1 MMRYVWPYASLLHCA
16 ELLAAHE
23 KGLTYETA
31 KQILPKGQESYGPA
45 VALRWSTHPALGF
58 PRQPFAVWRR
68 PSGWKP
74 DRSALDKPKTLTSG
88 LDELAI
94 AGDELYEIRFA
105 VTPTAGTTLVAE
117 ALDAHG
123 RPIPGQRIAFNA
135 AATGAMRCP
144 GICAL
149 RLTGT
154 GQIHNLLGMTGSSL
168 ANAGDWQRIA
178 VVGLPYDKGS
188 LPPHVYDTDVPQ
200 GYEPPAEG
208 GYEAAKVR
216 LEAERGLGL
225 PPPAIT
231 DPGVPTPGWPLLDP
245 GALLDQIRLSAGPLE
260 MITKCLDNS
269 VDDDPS
275 KRQNAYLYEHVLEGI
290 RQVDQ
295 PLPPGAEPA
304 RAGVPVVGVTQLAVG
319 SDSEAATALGYGVID
334 FPPPGDPKEEGQV
347 VWPPGL
353 KPPPHVYLVEA
364 VFRFPFAGDL
374 TICALS
380 QVRPPPGVA
389 AQLQAATAQR
399 NRPPAVDLPETEAV
413 ELSWKLATPPAAYV
427 LAVSRAPG
435 QCDILNAKRVAAPG
449 HDLFVPQRP
458 SGPDGQPSPGARTR
472 FIDPL
477 AEVPQDGTAVHAYY
491 VLARDVFARWATWSK
506 VQHALAAPPVSCPG
520 LQGVKLAA
528 VDPHPP
534 AGASPQVA
542 SDLTIEVAWDWSDR
556 ACAKI
561 ELTGCFFTGATP
573 PAAYL
578 AGLETDAVPGGQAP
592 LVLTFKPDR
601 TPNVPAGATWQAWR
615 ISAPG
620 DERALYR
627 VIVHGVTV
635 DYASASERSYAVYA
649 RGYEVVRPTSASDVI
664 GPRTCKAADPRP
676 AAPPPLPEILW
687 TALPDAA
694 GRARALLTWSAVP
707 GAAGYFIW
715 EATESALRAAVGM
728 PAIPAPV
735 PGVSSPTL
743 PQRAG
748 AIRDHLDG
756 PPNRHADSLNSF
768 TRMQERALTATRM
781 ELDLPG
787 AADGLYVYRISTI
800 TASGV
805 ESARG
810 NSLAFVGV
818 PRRAVPGEP
827 SLLIRR
833 TAGGVRLYAQAGA
846 GHAPV
851 GFAVHRVVNPRA
863 TSEVGMMGPSVY
875 AHDDAGWHDA
885 DAGDPALR
893 GQDAGQFKVLDDPR
907 PARWDPYFYRIVAV
921 GPHDPDNGVIAG
933 RSRASA
939 LQSIVVPPAA
949 PPILDALAITPPGAS
964 RVLTFRTD
972 LPLRT
977 CPLGQAKIAVAQFST
992 MPGAPQVRT
1001 VVLETT
1007 ADRVPV
1013 GPPFAVLAAPTPEEL
1028 GAMPEVSRGAPDSQG
1043 RAVYSVRLPGS
1054 VARGA
1059 VTVTDPLGRAVELT
1073 FAEEA

>member
-1 MMRYVWPYASLLHCA
+1 MRYVWPYASLLHCA

-23 KGLTYETA
+23 KGLTQETA
-31 KQILPKGQESYGPA
+31 KKILPKGQDVYGPA

-58 PRQPFAVWRR
+58 PRAPFQVWRR
-68 PSGWKP
+68 PSEWKP
-74 DRSALDKPKTLTSG
+74 DRSALDKPKPLVSG

-94 AGDELYEIRFA
+94 GGDELYEIRFA
-105 VTPTAGTTLVAE
+105 VAPTAGTTLIAE
-117 ALDAHG
+117 ALDGHG
-123 RPIPGQRIAFNA
+123 RPIPGQRIVFNA

-144 GICAL
+144 GIAAL

-154 GQIHNLLGMTGSSL
+154 GVISSLLGMTGSSL
-168 ANAGDWQRIA
+168 ANAAGWQRIA
-178 VVGLPYDKGS
+178 VVGLPYDGKS
-188 LPPHVYDTDVPQ
+188 LPAHVYDTDAKQ
-200 GYEPPAEG
+200 GYESPG
-208 GYEAAKVR
+208 FDGYEAAKVR

-231 DPGVPTPGWPLLDP
+231 DPGVPTPAWPLLDP
-245 GALLDQIRLSAGPLE
+245 TALVDQLRLPAGPLE
-260 MITKCLDNS
+260 MITKCLDAS

-275 KRQNAYLYEHVLEGI
+275 KRQNAYLFEHVLEGI

-334 FPPPGDPKEEGQV
+334 FPPPGDPKEDGQL

-353 KPPPHVYLVEA
+353 QPPPHVYMVEA
-364 VFRFPFAGDL
+364 TWRFPFVGDS

-380 QVRPPPGVA
+380 QVRPPPGAA
-389 AQLQAATAQR
+389 AQLQAAMAQR
-399 NRPPAVDLPETEAV
+399 NRPPAVDQPETEAV
-413 ELSWKLATPPAAYV
+413 ELAWKLATPPAAYV
-427 LAVSRAPG
+427 LAVSRKPG
-435 QCDILNAKRVAAPG
+435 ECHVLNAKRLAAPG

-458 SGPDGQPSPGARTR
+458 PGPDGQPSPSARTR

-477 AEVPQDGTAVHAYY
+477 AAVPMDGTEVLAYY

-506 VQHALAAPPVSCPG
+506 VQHALTAPPVSRPG
-520 LQGVKLAA
+520 LQGVKLTAA
-528 VDPHPP
+528 DPHPP
-534 AGASPQVA
+534 AGASAQVT

-561 ELTGCFFTGATP
+561 VLTGCFYTGATP

-578 AGLETDAVPGGQAP
+578 GGLETDGVPGGQSP
-592 LVLTFKPDR
+592 LELTFKPDR
-601 TPNVPAGATWQAWR
+601 SPDVPAGATWQAWR
-615 ISAPG
+615 ISDPA
-620 DERALYR
+620 DDRALYR
-627 VIVHGVTV
+627 VVVHGVTC
-635 DYASASERSYAVYA
+635 DFAGAAERSYAVYA
-649 RGYEVVRPTSASDVI
+649 RGHEAVRPASASDVI

-676 AAPPPLPEILW
+676 AAPPPLPQILW

-694 GRARALLTWSAVP
+694 GRARALLTWGAVP
-707 GAAGYFIW
+707 RAAGYFVW
-715 EATESALRAAVGM
+715 EATESALRAIVGM
-728 PAIPAPV
+728 EPIPEPV

-748 AIRDHLDG
+748 AIRDFIQASPQRD
-756 PPNRHADSLNSF
+756 ADSLNGF
-768 TRMQERALTATRM
+768 TRLQERAIAGTQL

-800 TASGV
+800 TAAGV

-810 NSLAFVGV
+810 DSLAFVGV
-818 PRRAVPGEP
+818 PKRAVPGEP
-827 SLLIRR
+827 SLLLRR
-833 TAGGVRLYAQAGA
+833 SAAGVRLYAQAGA
-846 GHAPV
+846 GHAPI

-863 TSEVGMMGPSVY
+863 TSEVGMMGPPVH
-875 AHDDAGWHDA
+875 AHDAPGWDAA

-893 GQDAGQFKVLDDPR
+893 GQNAAQFKVLDDPV

-921 GPHDPDNGVIAG
+921 GPTNSSDGVIGG

-939 LQSIVVPPAA
+939 LQSIVRPPAA
-949 PPILDALAITPPGAS
+949 PPVLDALTITPPGAT
-964 RVLTFRTD
+964 RVLSFRTD
-972 LPLRT
+972 LPIRT
-977 CPLGQAKIAVAQFST
+977 CPLGQAKIAVAQLST
-992 MPGAPQVRT
+992 TPGAPQVRT
-1001 VVLETT
+1001 VVLDTT
-1007 ADRVPV
+1007 AERVAV
-1013 GPPFAVLAAPTPEEL
+1013 AAPFTVIAAPTPEQL
-1028 GAMPEVSRGAPDSQG
+1028 AAMPEVSRGAPDGQG
-1043 RAVYSVRLPGS
+1043 RVVYSVRLAGA
-1054 VARGA
+1054 VVRGA